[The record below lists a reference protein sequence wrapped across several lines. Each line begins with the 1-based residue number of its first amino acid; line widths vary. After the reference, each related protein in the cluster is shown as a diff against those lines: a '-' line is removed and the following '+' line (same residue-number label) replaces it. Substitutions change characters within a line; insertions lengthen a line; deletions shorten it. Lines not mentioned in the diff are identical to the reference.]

1 MWREFR
7 KRARHFLLG
16 DQFINS
22 HNLISWQSMDMVR
35 RKLMLVTIRI
45 LRVNGIFGGTLDLAF
60 NLEFL
65 CVLKVVLMADS

>member
-1 MWREFR
+1 
-7 KRARHFLLG
+7 
-16 DQFINS
+16 
-22 HNLISWQSMDMVR
+22 
-35 RKLMLVTIRI
+35 MLVTIRI